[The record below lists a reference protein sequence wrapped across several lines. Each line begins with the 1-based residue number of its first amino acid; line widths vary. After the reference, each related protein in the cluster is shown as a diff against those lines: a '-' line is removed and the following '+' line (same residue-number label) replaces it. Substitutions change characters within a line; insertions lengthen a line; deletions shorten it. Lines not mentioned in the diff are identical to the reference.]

1 MSPAPRPPGAELVHC
16 EPSIPLSTSDSA
28 SEGES
33 SGAERHQR
41 PTDGHATLEDALREH
56 SGAMSPAV
64 GKLSDAVSVLVQYL
78 KQRGDPPERVVIEV
92 KRVVRTAYRDAPFPL
107 DPNTRRLVDHV
118 ITWAIEAYYGVR

>member
-1 MSPAPRPPGAELVHC
+1 MAGAELVHC
-16 EPSIPLSTSDSA
+16 EPSNHLSIPDSS

-33 SGAERHQR
+33 SGDR
-41 PTDGHATLEDALREH
+41 PHRRTIDNHATLEDALRES
-56 SGAMSPAV
+56 SGTMSPAV
-64 GKLSDAVSVLVQYL
+64 GHLSDAVSVLVQYL

-92 KRVVRTAYRDAPFPL
+92 KRVVRSAYRDAPFPL